1 LVGVVFGGVVFG
13 GGEGSGDIFGGAALS
28 VFVFPFVSCLSVV
41 LFAGDLDRTFVRLG
55 GAAAADDDEAGTGR
69 LGGAAADDDEAA
81 AEADFGTGGAG
92 SAAADDEAAAE
103 ANGIGP
109 GSLPKFFTT
118 KSLTLARFFASF
130 SSASIV
136 LFRNSS
142 AAAAISSSILL
153 SWSLKATCRSEDT
166 RADLPA
172 K

>member
-1 LVGVVFGGVVFG
+1 MTPLVGCVVVVFGGAVFG
-13 GGEGSGDIFGGAALS
+13 GAVFGGVAFGGEKGLGDIFGGAAVS
-28 VFVFPFVSCLSVV
+28 VFVFPFASCLSVV

-55 GAAAADDDEAGTGR
+55 GAAAADDDEA
-69 LGGAAADDDEAA
+69 AAADDD
-81 AEADFGTGGAG
+81 
-92 SAAADDEAAAE
+92 AAAE
-103 ANGIGP
+103 ANGIVP

-142 AAAAISSSILL
+142 AATAISSSILL
-153 SWSLKATCRSEDT
+153 SWSLKAACRSEDT
-166 RADLPA
+166 RAVLPA

>member
-1 LVGVVFGGVVFG
+1 MTPLVGCVVVVFGGAVFG
-13 GGEGSGDIFGGAALS
+13 GVAFGGEKGLGDIFGGAALS
-28 VFVFPFVSCLSVV
+28 VFVFPFASCLSVV

-55 GAAAADDDEAGTGR
+55 GASADDDEAGAGR

-81 AEADFGTGGAG
+81 A
-92 SAAADDEAAAE
+92 ADDDAAAE
-103 ANGIGP
+103 ANGIVP

-142 AAAAISSSILL
+142 AATAISSSILL
-153 SWSLKATCRSEDT
+153 S
-166 RADLPA
+166 
-172 K
+172 